1 MALSGNAVLLR
12 SQVKGGRATVL
23 FTGSG
28 NVGMV
33 AANSTVSSDL
43 SNSNDAITG
52 ASISGLVWS
61 AVGANSITVSRGSA
75 NVVAVLGGSGSM
87 TPAQGW
93 LGNGAK
99 IRRQRHRDVHVGRWR
114 HRLRRVRQAVRR
126 WRRGRGR
133 MSRAR
138 GEQKCR

>member
-33 AANSTVSSDL
+33 AANSTVNSDL
-43 SNSNDAITG
+43 SNCKDAITG
-52 ASISGLVWS
+52 ATISGLVWS

-75 NVVAVLGGSGSM
+75 RAFPGKAESGIHM
-87 TPAQGW
+87 A
-93 LGNGAK
+93 
-99 IRRQRHRDVHVGRWR
+99 
-114 HRLRRVRQAVRR
+114 
-126 WRRGRGR
+126 
-133 MSRAR
+133 AR
-138 GEQKCR
+138 I